1 MRLVWF
7 AVSVTMQEPPYV
19 SSLRITLSESAVK
32 NTTLEERL
40 KAQPGVTE
48 AVVVTAERSAY
59 VKVDIKQTNRNQL
72 EQLINAA

>member
-1 MRLVWF
+1 
-7 AVSVTMQEPPYV
+7 
-19 SSLRITLSESAVK
+19 
-32 NTTLEERL
+32 ERL